1 MSVPSCVATRIIR
14 WPLQPVASGDC
25 LRRLICVVVLAS
37 AAAASPV
44 RAQVTASSEQPA
56 SAPTDPDTPQ
66 TPADES
72 GGGNGASEA
81 PQEYGATELGVRM
94 TPALAQAISGRMTE
108 QMKRRYELDDKQ
120 TAEIASAIQHNILKL
135 AHENAAAGR
144 DAIEMMMA
152 TMIAHDGQMPR
163 EAAMEFSTQMKA
175 LIPPLRQFFQESAI
189 DAGKS
194 MTLKQRLKFTGDMT
208 GLMAGLAVFE
218 SRMNRWEQG
227 HVEDGANPFF
237 DPPRSDDDAD
247 AEGGDPNE
255 SPELRRARRRVDNMM
270 QWQLNVEGEWEKYVR
285 NAIVYYDFDESQQTA
300 ANGILDSARER
311 AAAVKNEDWRA
322 AVRANR
328 IADQLSWSLDEKF
341 NRGPLRYQ
349 IEQAYQALRKPLND
363 IEEDLKR
370 RIETLPT
377 SKQRQKARKAAEKI
391 LQEKGLERLPV

>member
-1 MSVPSCVATRIIR
+1 
-14 WPLQPVASGDC
+14 
-25 LRRLICVVVLAS
+25 LICVVVLAS

-163 EAAMEFSTQMKA
+163 
-175 LIPPLRQFFQESAI
+175 
-189 DAGKS
+189 
-194 MTLKQRLKFTGDMT
+194 
-208 GLMAGLAVFE
+208 
-218 SRMNRWEQG
+218 
-227 HVEDGANPFF
+227 
-237 DPPRSDDDAD
+237 
-247 AEGGDPNE
+247 
-255 SPELRRARRRVDNMM
+255 
-270 QWQLNVEGEWEKYVR
+270 
-285 NAIVYYDFDESQQTA
+285 
-300 ANGILDSARER
+300 
-311 AAAVKNEDWRA
+311 
-322 AVRANR
+322 
-328 IADQLSWSLDEKF
+328 
-341 NRGPLRYQ
+341 
-349 IEQAYQALRKPLND
+349 
-363 IEEDLKR
+363 
-370 RIETLPT
+370 
-377 SKQRQKARKAAEKI
+377 
-391 LQEKGLERLPV
+391 